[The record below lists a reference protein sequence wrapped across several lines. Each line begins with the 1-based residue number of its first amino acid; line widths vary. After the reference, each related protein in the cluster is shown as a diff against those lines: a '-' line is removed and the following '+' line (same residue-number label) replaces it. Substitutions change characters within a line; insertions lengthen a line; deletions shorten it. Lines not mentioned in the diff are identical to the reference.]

1 MIRIA
6 GLAALCCSLFLFVSF
21 SAARLSQ
28 SQTTKGSSEDTLSSA
43 EQDLLNEINQARA
56 HPDVYASYLEKLK
69 PLFHEKEYAPSGQE
83 GFKTEE
89 GWSAVEDAISFLRA
103 AKPQG
108 PLSPSNGLRL
118 AAMAH
123 CTDQGNSG
131 ATGHS
136 GGGGFIEERVKPFG
150 TWQGGIG
157 ENLTYGDESARD
169 RVLLWLIDDGF
180 ATRGHRKRLLSADY
194 RVAGVACAVHPE
206 FRKICVLDLAGGFID
221 SAAVK
226 AATTAQTK
234 PSDVANN
241 KTNTTKRSTKTGKS
255 KTTSKPR

>member
-6 GLAALCCSLFLFVSF
+6 GLAALCCTLFLFVSL
-21 SAARLSQ
+21 SGARISQ
-28 SQTTKGSSEDTLSSA
+28 SQTTRGLPDNALSSA

-69 PLFHEKEYAPSGQE
+69 PLFHDKEYVPSGQD

-118 AAMAH
+118 AALAH
-123 CTDQGNSG
+123 CMAQGKSG
-131 ATGHS
+131 TTGHS
-136 GGGGFIEERVKPFG
+136 GGGGFVEERVKPFG

-157 ENLTYGDESARD
+157 ENLTYGDESARE

-194 RVAGVACAVHPE
+194 KVAGVACAVHLE
-206 FRKICVLDLAGGFID
+206 FRKMCVLDLAGGFID
-221 SAAVK
+221 SSANK
-226 AATTAQTK
+226 AAQTK
-234 PSDVANN
+234 PTAVANDQTSN
-241 KTNTTKRSTKTGKS
+241 TKRLTKTRKS
-255 KTTSKPR
+255 KTSTLR